1 MKEGRE
7 GLALGIALVAASAV
21 VWSFGGPIAR
31 EIKAPDPWTIVFWR
45 AVWAALLLLAFM
57 LLRDGV
63 KGTIGLFRAMG
74 WPGLAVAVCFAVAS
88 STFSIALQFTT
99 VANILLVQ
107 SSVPLIAA
115 LMAWLTF
122 REAVAGPTWAAI
134 AVVIL
139 GVGIM
144 VSDSLTGV
152 VSPVGT
158 ALAMLITLAFATAT
172 VIGRRYAH
180 VRMTPAC
187 CLGVIIGAVVS
198 SLLATTL
205 WVTTRDM
212 AFLFAFGALCLG
224 LGLALFATGVR
235 LVPASIAALISTLET
250 VLGPV
255 WVWLTHDEVP
265 SRRTIIGGAI
275 VLVAL
280 VAHLVWQALRREK
293 KDADVRPV
301 PSA

>member
-7 GLALGIALVAASAV
+7 GLALGIALVAGSAV
-21 VWSFGGPIAR
+21 VWSFGGSIAR
-31 EIKAPDPWTIVFWR
+31 EIDASDPWTIVFWR
-45 AVWAALLLLAFM
+45 AVWAALFLLAFM
-57 LLRDGV
+57 LLRDGL

-74 WPGLAVAVCFAVAS
+74 WPGLAVAVCFAIAS
-88 STFSIALQFTT
+88 SSFSLALQFTT

-122 REAVAGPTWAAI
+122 REAVALPTWIAI
-134 AVVIL
+134 AVVIS

-158 ALAMLITLAFATAT
+158 GLAMLITLAFATAT
-172 VIGRRYAH
+172 VIGRRFAH

-187 CLGVIIGAVVS
+187 CLGTMIGAAVS
-198 SLLATTL
+198 GVLASTL
-205 WVTTRDM
+205 WVTPSDM
-212 AFLFAFGALCLG
+212 AFLFAFGALNLG
-224 LGLALFATGVR
+224 LGLAFFATGVR
-235 LVPASIAALISTLET
+235 LVPASIAALIGTLET
-250 VLGPV
+250 ILGPI

-265 SRRTIIGGAI
+265 SERTIVGGAI
-275 VLVAL
+275 VLAAL
-280 VAHLVWQALRREK
+280 IVHLLWQALRREK
-293 KDADVRPV
+293 RDADVRPM